1 MLRALLTI
9 VCFLA
14 VFVSAVWAYQENIKT
29 RASIKRLDDLNRRIS
44 FETDRLA
51 MLRAE
56 WAYLNR
62 PDRLE
67 ELVAVIGGDPVLT
80 PMADTRF
87 GVIRQIDLRP
97 SGEPSYV
104 VLKLRAGPA
113 GRPS

>member
-1 MLRALLTI
+1 
-9 VCFLA
+9 
-14 VFVSAVWAYQENIKT
+14 
-29 RASIKRLDDLNRRIS
+29 
-44 FETDRLA
+44 

-87 GVIRQIDLRP
+87 GVIRQIELRP

-104 VLKLRAGPA
+104 VLILRADPDGN
-113 GRPS
+113 PS

>member
-1 MLRALLTI
+1 MLRAFFTI
-9 VCFLA
+9 MCFLA

-29 RASIKRLDDLNRRIS
+29 RASIKHLELLKRQITL
-44 FETDRLA
+44 ETDRLA

-67 ELVAVIGGDPVLT
+67 KLVAVIGDGPVLT

-87 GVIRQIDLRP
+87 GVIRQIELRP

-104 VLKLRAGPA
+104 VLTLRAGPA
-113 GRPS
+113 GHPS